1 MTIDQLRRYAEV
13 LAEHEVAGIEV
24 GELETDDSPPA
35 AASSRRPAE
44 IVASA
49 LDPIVRALHSS
60 LPGPPTALKTSNS

>member
-1 MTIDQLRRYAEV
+1 V
-13 LAEHEVAGIEV
+13 VGIEV

-44 IVASA
+44 IVAFA
-49 LDPIVRALHSS
+49 LDPIVRALHTS